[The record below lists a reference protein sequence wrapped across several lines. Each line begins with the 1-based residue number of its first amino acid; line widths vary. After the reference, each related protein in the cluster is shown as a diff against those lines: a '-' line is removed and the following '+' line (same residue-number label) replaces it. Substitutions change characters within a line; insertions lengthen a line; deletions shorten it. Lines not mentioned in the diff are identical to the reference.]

1 MHIRIALLILAAA
14 LTLTG
19 CAISPTQVAQNDKE
33 CKIAPAL
40 TENTV
45 NPNRRKPTE
54 IEQREAELKLQGM
67 PYYQRKQREWNN
79 QNALSQAAH
88 DCY

>member
-1 MHIRIALLILAAA
+1 MRIHLPFCILVAAVA
-14 LTLTG
+14 LTG
-19 CAISPTQVAQNDKE
+19 CATSPTQVAQNEKE

-45 NPNRRKPTE
+45 NPHRRKPTE

-67 PYYQRKQREWNN
+67 TYYQRKQREWNN